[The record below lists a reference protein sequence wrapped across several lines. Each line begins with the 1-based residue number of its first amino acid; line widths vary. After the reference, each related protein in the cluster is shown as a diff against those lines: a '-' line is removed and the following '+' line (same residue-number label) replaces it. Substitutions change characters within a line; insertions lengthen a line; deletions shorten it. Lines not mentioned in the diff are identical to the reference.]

1 MDKKVSTGGCLC
13 GAVRFTAKGKPLWVA
28 HCHCHSCRR
37 NTGSAVA
44 TFVGFSQA
52 QFAYSQGAPASYNSS
67 PGVTRSFCARCGT
80 PLTYEADWC
89 ADEVHVYIS
98 TLDKPEDFEPHSHVF
113 FTEKI
118 PWFDTADH
126 LPRFE
131 KTSRD
136 GAKPIA

>member
-1 MDKKVSTGGCLC
+1 MSAIYC
-13 GAVRFTAKGKPLWVA
+13 VRRPSARWTLWVA

-37 NTGSAVA
+37 NTGSALA
-44 TFVGFSQA
+44 TFVGIAREGFR
-52 QFAYSQGAPASYNSS
+52 YTQGTPGTYASS
-67 PGVTRSFCARCGT
+67 PGVTRSFCAACGT
-80 PLTYEADWC
+80 PLAYEA
-89 ADEVHVYIS
+89 ERFPGEIHLYIS
-98 TLDKPEDFEPHSHVF
+98 TLDNPEDFEPRSHVF

-131 KTSRD
+131 TTSRD